1 MMKTFLVI
9 LFAAIFSL
17 PPSFAEEAHPWPRI
31 QTLSKEWRIEGTA
44 ITDEKTS
51 AITYIKALDGTPV
64 YKVECHNGN
73 YGDQSEINF
82 SGDFQCALFS
92 VKDGRLTSGNL
103 LASNTKNELSADWWN
118 RGRMRS
124 EQLRGKCLKY
134 AEYSTIRHFKLRG
147 MLITLSFSDVKWT
160 SRERSNDGP
169 LLNGYTVAVAVIPDS
184 SANSSKA
191 EPIKGPVPPKSC
203 YP

>member
-1 MMKTFLVI
+1 MKTFLVI

-17 PPSFAEEAHPWPRI
+17 PPSFAEEAQPWPRI
-31 QTLSKEWRIEGTA
+31 RTLSKEWRIEGTA
-44 ITDEKTS
+44 VTDEKTF
-51 AITYIKALDGTPV
+51 AIAYIEALDGTPV
-64 YKVECHNGN
+64 YKFECHDGN
-73 YGDQSEINF
+73 YSDQSEMNF

-92 VKDGRLTSGNL
+92 VKDGKLTSGNL
-103 LASNTKNELSADWWN
+103 LASDTKNEVSADWWN

-124 EQLRGKCLKY
+124 EQLRGECRKY

-147 MLITLSFSDVKWT
+147 MLITLGFSDVKWT
-160 SRERSNDGP
+160 SKDGSKNNP
-169 LLNGYTVAVAVIPDS
+169 SLNGYTVTFTAVPDK

-191 EPIKGPVPPKSC
+191 APVGGPLPSKSC